1 MTSEIPIVNRF
12 NNSLTKKVASAFL
25 IEAVSII
32 GGSDATTE
40 WPSVYRIAVGS
51 GFCSGVF
58 IDESHLLT
66 AAHCLRGVNEPD
78 VRVNEVQIMPD
89 GPVATDVRIHE
100 NYGSGLHGNPD
111 YDHDVAL
118 VRFDSDL
125 SRKPARL
132 SRGSPKPGSK
142 ITMVGFGRSDE
153 ADVNSCCIKRAGTNI
168 VDSMLGATVN
178 VRLQDKPSDS
188 EPDYDSSILGSGD
201 SGGPWFNDAGEV
213 VAISSRGTMQ
223 SSSAVSVTSPGVLL
237 FLNSALFKVNHGNR

>member
-1 MTSEIPIVNRF
+1 MNQF

-78 VRVNEVQIMPD
+78 VPVNEVQIMPD
-89 GPVATDVRIHE
+89 GPVATDVRIHDK
-100 NYGSGLHGNPD
+100 YGSGLHGNPD
-111 YDHDVAL
+111 YSHDVAL
-118 VRFDSDL
+118 VRFEPDL

-132 SRGSPKPGSK
+132 TRVAPNPGAK

-153 ADVNSCCIKRAGTNI
+153 ADVNSCCVKRAGTNI
-168 VDSMLGATVN
+168 VHSMRGATVN

-188 EPDYDSSILGSGD
+188 APDYDSSILGSGD
-201 SGGPWFNDAGEV
+201 SGGPWFNDGGEV

-223 SSSAVSVTSPGVLL
+223 SSSAVSVTSPGVLP
-237 FLNSALFKVNHGNR
+237 FLNSALFKVNPGNR